1 MKKGNFLAA
10 RPELYANVK
19 QKLHKRQVRT
29 REMN

>member
-10 RPELYANVK
+10 RPGLYANVK
-19 QKLHKRQVRT
+19 RRLHKRQVGT